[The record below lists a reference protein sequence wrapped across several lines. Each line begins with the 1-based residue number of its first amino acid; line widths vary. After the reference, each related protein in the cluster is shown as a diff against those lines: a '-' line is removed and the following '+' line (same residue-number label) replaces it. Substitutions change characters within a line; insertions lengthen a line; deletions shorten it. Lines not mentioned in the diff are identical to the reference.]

1 MLSYNYGSTEQVFG
15 IFSFILHEKNR
26 ERLNQQL
33 RLMRICLTRVKKSR
47 DVSDFVSERARKFAV
62 KT

>member
-1 MLSYNYGSTEQVFG
+1 MLSYNYASTEQVFG

-33 RLMRICLTRVKKSR
+33 RLMRICFTRVKKSR
-47 DVSDFVSERARKFAV
+47 DVSDFVCERARKFAV